1 VPPLD
6 FQLIRDPLVLALA
19 IPYLLSLGIGLL
31 IIWNRSP
38 IGAWIVDRKRPI
50 CTLGTCYA
58 FAAVV
63 AFIGIPAI
71 TIFGWAARFDE
82 ANHAFGTVSGPDL
95 IVNLLT
101 ISALVAGAGFTFLCL
116 PSDRYEMMLASST
129 KDDLFA
135 SGVEPESFD
144 RWFKSLPESSKTPVR
159 KVISA
164 FLTPRDG
171 IGGWY
176 RLRTPDFE
184 SALGLDVWQK
194 FSRYVDGHLDDS
206 WVRLCIFSLSQAMF
220 MGMTCLFFRY
230 FGFNK
235 LVFHPAEFGVIALLL
250 CLDFTVAYFIV
261 SLALGAHVGLKKV
274 REATARG
281 IPELKLE
288 IDSWLEDT
296 MFREAQELVT
306 KVDDREPGPPAKPRK
321 RG

>member
-1 VPPLD
+1 
-6 FQLIRDPLVLALA
+6 
-19 IPYLLSLGIGLL
+19 
-31 IIWNRSP
+31 
-38 IGAWIVDRKRPI
+38 
-50 CTLGTCYA
+50 
-58 FAAVV
+58 
-63 AFIGIPAI
+63 
-71 TIFGWAARFDE
+71 
-82 ANHAFGTVSGPDL
+82 
-95 IVNLLT
+95 
-101 ISALVAGAGFTFLCL
+101 
-116 PSDRYEMMLASST
+116 MMLASST